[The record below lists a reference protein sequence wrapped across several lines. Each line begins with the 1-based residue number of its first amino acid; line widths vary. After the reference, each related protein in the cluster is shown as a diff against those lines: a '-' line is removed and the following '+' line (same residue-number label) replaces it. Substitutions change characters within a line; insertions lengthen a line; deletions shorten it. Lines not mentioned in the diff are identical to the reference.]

1 MDRLSALK
9 IISAIEQGLKEN
21 PTQFNIN
28 ISANVTGQN
37 ISSHGSGPGAIITTH
52 GGAAGSSVV
61 GNMVTTKTDTGSV
74 DIVFTAARGAM
85 DDNVKALIE
94 QVESIRSELEKETPN
109 YGFIRSIKD
118 GFINSWVPTV
128 ISSVIS
134 AAVGSLS

>member
-1 MDRLSALK
+1 MDRLSALE

-85 DDNVKALIE
+85 DDNVKALIG